1 LLFCGSINIIERKII
16 EIRNTSEIMK
26 QLYSRCLG
34 KLLSAAILTCSTFTL
49 SSAAEALT
57 FTFHSNQT
65 DWQNALN
72 GADFVT
78 EDFNDATLISEI
90 ASIDSDLGGGINQF
104 GASNAFGDRVSSD
117 LTILG
122 GIIQAEIG
130 INETVFTFSQP
141 VIGFAG
147 TFNLDPQLVATGL
160 RTIVT
165 LQDSSTQTAPQ
176 EVARISGNQF
186 YGFTVDEPI
195 TQVTIREG
203 TDPVLGISLARII
216 HEEGEAEEEKSP
228 KRCRIRLSRNF
239 TFQLCHDRVQTRS
252 KV

>member
-1 LLFCGSINIIERKII
+1 
-16 EIRNTSEIMK
+16 MK

-49 SSAAEALT
+49 SSSAEALT

-72 GADFVT
+72 GANFVT
-78 EDFNDATLISEI
+78 EDFNDATLTPEI
-90 ASIDSDLGGGINQF
+90 ASINSDLGGGINQF
-104 GASNAFGDRVSSD
+104 GASNAFGDRVSSL
-117 LTILG
+117 LTLGVG
-122 GIIQAEIG
+122 GIITAELS
-130 INETVFTFSQP
+130 INETIFTFSQP

-203 TDPVLGISLARII
+203 TDPVLGISLDQLTSQETYHLDNLSIAPVPFDF
-216 HEEGEAEEEKSP
+216 KSTAGLVLLGGLWGGQMFW
-228 KRCRIRLSRNF
+228 KRRQKLATSE
-239 TFQLCHDRVQTRS
+239 TLA
-252 KV
+252 K